1 MVPGIG
7 IWLIPWFI
15 MPWPRELILD
25 TDGIRPPVK
34 WPIFIFGFTIGGPP
48 ITTPFDPPPPPL
60 TAMPLESVTPLLLD
74 EETLLLAELTVLGLL
89 LPPLR
94 YELDDPDLMELPEAF
109 VEPEDTE
116 LSAMARAAKGAVII
130 TPVS

>member
-1 MVPGIG
+1 
-7 IWLIPWFI
+7 
-15 MPWPRELILD
+15 
-25 TDGIRPPVK
+25 
-34 WPIFIFGFTIGGPP
+34 
-48 ITTPFDPPPPPL
+48 
-60 TAMPLESVTPLLLD
+60 MPLESVTPLLLD

-109 VEPEDTE
+109 VEPEETE

-130 TPVS
+130 MPVS